1 MSYDD
6 RPVSEGPARDD
17 PELGDTLAP
26 RVPSQ
31 DETATGR
38 QQAREVAS
46 SAGQRA
52 GEVAGTAGERAS
64 DVATAGRERAG
75 EVAATAG
82 AEAREVARST
92 GDQARRLASDAR
104 QELRQQAEA
113 QAGRLADGLDDLT
126 RQLRSMGERG
136 DPGPATDLVRQAGE
150 RTQQMAERIRQ
161 GSVDDAVGQLRDLG
175 RNRPGLFLLGA
186 FGLGLAG
193 GRLARNLAQDPSDDG
208 NGSQSG
214 SGGRQANA
222 TRPAIGPDAGVR
234 DYAVPA
240 GHAAYGAPAD
250 PFGDEQGRR

>member
-1 MSYDD
+1 MSYEDE
-6 RPVSEGPARDD
+6 SAR
-17 PELGDTLAP
+17 A
-26 RVPSQ
+26 R
-31 DETATGR
+31 
-38 QQAREVAS
+38 AREVAS
-46 SAGQRA
+46 SAG
-52 GEVAGTAGERAS
+52 ERAS
-64 DVATAGRERAG
+64 DVAAVGRERAG
-75 EVAATAG
+75 EVVSTAG
-82 AEAREVARST
+82 DEAREVARST

-136 DPGPATDLVRQAGE
+136 EPGPATDMVRQAGE
-150 RTQQMAERIRQ
+150 RAQQIAERLRQ
-161 GSVDDAVGQLRDLG
+161 GSVDDAVGQLRDFG

-193 GRLARNLAQDPSDDG
+193 GRLARNLAQDPTGNG

-214 SGGRQANA
+214 PAGPSRQANA
-222 TRPAIGPDAGVR
+222 TRPAMAPDAGVR

-250 PFGDEQGRR
+250 PLGDEQGRVT